1 MTGKGFNVCPVLS
14 GIKHAFH
21 CDVSSLSVSIIKF
34 KSLEFLGLCNIEFQ
48 ERLKMLFTVWK
59 YLGWFRRYESLKNV

>member
-21 CDVSSLSVSIIKF
+21 CNVSSLSVSIIKF

-48 ERLKMLFTVWK
+48 ERLKNNAVYCLEISGLVA
-59 YLGWFRRYESLKNV
+59 EI